1 MSPQSPPI
9 TTASAQIPA
18 DPRAPVLL
26 YFQLHAL
33 RAALVDRDRLSQLSK
48 DWEKPGVYI
57 LMGRLDSGTT
67 EIYVGKAHGKKGVRS
82 RLFIQRSKPRLA
94 TWWRALA
101 VLRGTTD
108 GFNSAEVGY
117 LEGRLAS
124 ELGALP
130 NLKVIEG
137 KKDIDLT
144 LPEHTLAELDAL
156 VPTILSALRV
166 AGLDLQEDAETTK
179 EKKLQSSQRIEGS
192 VAELLSAGLLAAGTK
207 LIFSRKGKS
216 ARATI
221 TSSGGMVVDG
231 IEYQT
236 PSSAAKAA
244 HGVKTVNG
252 WTAWKLDDSNG
263 KSLADLR
270 DQLKSTSQS

>member
-18 DPRAPVLL
+18 DPGAPVLL
-26 YFQLHAL
+26 YFPIHAL

-48 DWEKPGVYI
+48 DWEKPGVYV
-57 LMGRLDSGTT
+57 LMGRLDSGKT
-67 EIYVGKAHGKKGVRS
+67 EIYVGKAHGKSGVRS
-82 RLFIQRSKPRLA
+82 RLSIQRSKPRLE

-101 VLRGTTD
+101 VLRDTTD

-144 LPEHTLAELDAL
+144 LPAHTLAELDAL

-166 AGLDLQEDAETTK
+166 AGLDLQEGTEITK
-179 EKKLQSSQRIEGS
+179 EKLRSSQRVEGS